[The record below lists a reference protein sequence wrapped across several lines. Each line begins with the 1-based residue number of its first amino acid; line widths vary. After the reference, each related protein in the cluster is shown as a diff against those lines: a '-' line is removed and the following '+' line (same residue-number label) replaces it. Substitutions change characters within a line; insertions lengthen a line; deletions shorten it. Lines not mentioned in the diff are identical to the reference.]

1 MKRKAYLERLMGVRT
16 LARACMG
23 DGGRVRG
30 SCQQTGAH
38 LTEPTVWAGQRR
50 RGHSSGSSEPQQPHE
65 RSRDTVGL
73 TDPAAFVATDGQ
85 CADAPSGRSHLVDDP
100 PPCSWPPEGQI
111 TLALLSERL
120 GKRLSKEA
128 LQKLVAAMGF
138 TVGTAPDGSRVKL

>member
-1 MKRKAYLERLMGVRT
+1 M
-16 LARACMG
+16 
-23 DGGRVRG
+23 
-30 SCQQTGAH
+30 
-38 LTEPTVWAGQRR
+38 
-50 RGHSSGSSEPQQPHE
+50 
-65 RSRDTVGL
+65 
-73 TDPAAFVATDGQ
+73 
-85 CADAPSGRSHLVDDP
+85 HLVDDP